1 MTQPIG
7 LKLSHPTV
15 HTLSD
20 PAYMFK
26 NYPNLQCTHCL
37 TQPRLKIIP
46 TYCECAQFTNTL
58 GGGGIS
64 VAWLGLA
71 ARAGLDAEVGME
83 GALGAAAAAE
93 GRRDRREVRE
103 WACNEKIQSY

>member
-1 MTQPIG
+1 M
-7 LKLSHPTV
+7 
-15 HTLSD
+15 
-20 PAYMFK
+20 
-26 NYPNLQCTHCL
+26 
-37 TQPRLKIIP
+37 
-46 TYCECAQFTNTL
+46 
-58 GGGGIS
+58 
-64 VAWLGLA
+64 AWLGLA